1 MSKIVFHKI
10 NPKTIMFL
18 FVAQLLFLSCLRPEF
33 LIKSIIID
41 TGLRIILLAFSLIML
56 ALYFINVKKLKFSTY
71 LGTYML
77 ALLIPTILYNSSLE
91 NLFFFAKTY
100 ISIWALVV
108 FGELEIL
115 NGHKKR
121 LLYSISFFSILMTSL
136 NIVFILSFGKDYLG
150 DRSAFLGY
158 DNTTLPFILF
168 GSVIAIA
175 TPFILEKKHLSA
187 LSLTSFIAIVAN
199 CLLVESSNAKIAA
212 IMLIVFFALEL
223 FHIWDIPKLSKY
235 LNLKIYLLL
244 SIVAFLAIVVF
255 RMQYL
260 FESFIVNDLHRNIT
274 ITGRTTIWD
283 KSIALFLQNPI
294 IGIGVED
301 FSERT
306 ARIGLFHA
314 HSTYLNIA
322 LEGGIMA
329 IVAYLNIF
337 LKTWARIKRNRSDKS
352 VTILS
357 FGILI
362 YFIISIIEFY
372 RLSHMTYALLLLLFY
387 SEKTK
392 SEKMR

>member
-1 MSKIVFHKI
+1 
-10 NPKTIMFL
+10 
-18 FVAQLLFLSCLRPEF
+18 
-33 LIKSIIID
+33 
-41 TGLRIILLAFSLIML
+41 
-56 ALYFINVKKLKFSTY
+56 
-71 LGTYML
+71 
-77 ALLIPTILYNSSLE
+77 
-91 NLFFFAKTY
+91 
-100 ISIWALVV
+100 
-108 FGELEIL
+108 
-115 NGHKKR
+115 
-121 LLYSISFFSILMTSL
+121 
-136 NIVFILSFGKDYLG
+136 
-150 DRSAFLGY
+150 
-158 DNTTLPFILF
+158 
-168 GSVIAIA
+168 
-175 TPFILEKKHLSA
+175 
-187 LSLTSFIAIVAN
+187 
-199 CLLVESSNAKIAA
+199 
-212 IMLIVFFALEL
+212 MLIVFFALEL

>member
-199 CLLVESSNAKIAA
+199 
-212 IMLIVFFALEL
+212 
-223 FHIWDIPKLSKY
+223 
-235 LNLKIYLLL
+235 
-244 SIVAFLAIVVF
+244 
-255 RMQYL
+255 
-260 FESFIVNDLHRNIT
+260 
-274 ITGRTTIWD
+274 
-283 KSIALFLQNPI
+283 
-294 IGIGVED
+294 
-301 FSERT
+301 
-306 ARIGLFHA
+306 
-314 HSTYLNIA
+314 
-322 LEGGIMA
+322 
-329 IVAYLNIF
+329 
-337 LKTWARIKRNRSDKS
+337 
-352 VTILS
+352 
-357 FGILI
+357 
-362 YFIISIIEFY
+362 
-372 RLSHMTYALLLLLFY
+372 
-387 SEKTK
+387 
-392 SEKMR
+392 